1 MSLEA
6 PQPLLQGR
14 PYLNFINSIKSEY
27 TKRVYRR
34 ALIRYL
40 QKNKIIKSLEDML
53 TLPIQDI
60 ENKLVDYL
68 LGLKNDNL
76 SSSFVDLNF
85 SALKHYYFMNDVR
98 INKEKIGKFL
108 GEQKRKNTD
117 RGYTTAEIR
126 SILDLCDI
134 RMKVVVSVLMFYWD
148 EDWCDNSITT

>member
-1 MSLEA
+1 M
-6 PQPLLQGR
+6 LQGR

-53 TLPIQDI
+53 TLPIKDI
-60 ENKLVDYL
+60 ENQLVDYL
-68 LGLKNDNL
+68 LGLKDDGL
-76 SSSFVDLNF
+76 SSSFVNLNF

-117 RGYTTAEIR
+117 RGYTTAETR
-126 SILDLCDI
+126 SHSRPLRHSHESCRIL
-134 RMKVVVSVLMFYWD
+134 LMFYWH
-148 EDWCDNSITT
+148 EDWRNNSITT